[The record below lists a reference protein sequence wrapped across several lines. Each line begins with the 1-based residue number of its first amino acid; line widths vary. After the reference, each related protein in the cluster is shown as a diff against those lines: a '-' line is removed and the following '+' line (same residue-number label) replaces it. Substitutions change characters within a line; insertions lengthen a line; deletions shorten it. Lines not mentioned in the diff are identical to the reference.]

1 MNIIL
6 DVSFLK
12 QCRESWLKK
21 YIVVVATII
30 VGYKLVLTCV
40 IKNKKKLYYLLLLLV
55 YKHGSGESI
64 YLGVLKGV
72 TDPD

>member
-1 MNIIL
+1 MYGTAYIMYLYLDIMNIIV

-21 YIVVVATII
+21 YIVVVAIII

-40 IKNKKKLYYLLLLLV
+40 IEKKTILFV
-55 YKHGSGESI
+55 I
-64 YLGVLKGV
+64 IARI
-72 TDPD
+72 

>member
-40 IKNKKKLYYLLLLLV
+40 IYKKNYIICYYCSFINMVRVKV
-55 YKHGSGESI
+55 YI
-64 YLGVLKGV
+64 
-72 TDPD
+72 